1 MRFRL
6 EKGNR
11 VFPRREG
18 LEKIP
23 KGIRELSKVGADV
36 LDWREGK
43 DKRHLELDANII
55 PLSPAKDKHLCL
67 PNFAASD
74 PVHLTG
80 SPTVCSS
87 PSLSTHPGV

>member
-1 MRFRL
+1 MRFGV

-23 KGIRELSKVGADV
+23 KGIRELSRWEADV

-43 DKRHLELDANII
+43 VK
-55 PLSPAKDKHLCL
+55 C
-67 PNFAASD
+67 
-74 PVHLTG
+74 
-80 SPTVCSS
+80 
-87 PSLSTHPGV
+87 HPRA